1 MALDSMGRTRYSFKM
16 KAVFW
21 TLVPVGQKNQEGIDT
36 KKVEQALFMNLC
48 TRPFRFFGEPM
59 VGAGEA
65 INHDILLEKSFDN
78 TGGNEYR
85 IRCFHA

>member
-1 MALDSMGRTRYSFKM
+1 
-16 KAVFW
+16 
-21 TLVPVGQKNQEGIDT
+21 
-36 KKVEQALFMNLC
+36 MNLC

-78 TGGNEYR
+78 TGENEYR
-85 IRCFHA
+85 IRCFQCIAKLNLKSLLGYYNL